1 MLKIILSKNP
11 ALAIANETAKVI
23 NDKLSKKQKVLW
35 LLAGGSAQDYY
46 QLMSDILDL
55 RLDFSGLTIVLGDE
69 RYDQNP
75 NHQTATWPV
84 FEKLELFVILQK
96 KGAKFFDILSG
107 ASLEE
112 ETARFSSFLE
122 KAVADENFLLVSLGI
137 GADGHTAGI
146 IPLDDPQ
153 LFKSVYL
160 NKGLAVGHAHG
171 GAHPN
176 RVTISPELIMKAG
189 RVLAYAVGKDK
200 KPALETLKNLDQF
213 FPETEWSSQLHN
225 YPALYLTVK
234 NAEIF
239 TDQ

>member
-1 MLKIILSKNP
+1 MLKIIPSKNP
-11 ALAIANETAKVI
+11 ALVIASETAKVI
-23 NDKLSKKQKVLW
+23 NEKLSKKQKVLW
-35 LLAGGSAQDYY
+35 LLAGGSAQAYY
-46 QLMSDILDL
+46 QLMSEI
-55 RLDFSGLTIVLGDE
+55 LDFSLDFGGLTIALGDE
-69 RYDQNP
+69 RYDRNP

-84 FEKLELFVILQK
+84 FEKLELFINLQQ
-96 KGAKFFDILSG
+96 KGAKFFNILSG

-112 ETARFSSFLE
+112 ETKRFVSFLE
-122 KAVADENFLLVSLGI
+122 RAIADKNFLLVSLGI

-146 IPLDDPQ
+146 IPLDDQQ
-153 LFKSVYL
+153 LFESIYL
-160 NKGLAVGHAHG
+160 NKGLAVGHTHG

-176 RVTISPELIMKAG
+176 RVTISPELIMQAD